1 MYVGFKRVTM
11 LADYCLLRGTFKLK
25 NRQDGFLRWIF
36 FISSY
41 NDKLRLPMV
50 KRIYLVASAYDREM
64 HNFFLLPIISLE
76 IRFTERCLATLVT
89 FNFL

>member
-36 FISSY
+36 LLALTTINFVCLWLKEYIWWLLRTTKRCIIFSY
-41 NDKLRLPMV
+41 YRL
-50 KRIYLVASAYDREM
+50 S
-64 HNFFLLPIISLE
+64 H
-76 IRFTERCLATLVT
+76 
-89 FNFL
+89 